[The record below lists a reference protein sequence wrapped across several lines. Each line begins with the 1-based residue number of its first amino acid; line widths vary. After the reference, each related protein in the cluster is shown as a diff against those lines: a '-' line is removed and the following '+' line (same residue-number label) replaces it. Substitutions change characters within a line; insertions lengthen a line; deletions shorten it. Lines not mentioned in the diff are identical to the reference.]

1 MSSNPVHIN
10 NISSKTTI
18 KLKLLSILNLFDG
31 VMTLMWICSSLTEE
45 MNPLMDT
52 IIQYHPVLFA
62 SIKICVVN
70 MLIYYIYRNKNT
82 QLKTK
87 LINFVLAVYS
97 AVGLLHV
104 YFSIWLIHFTIF

>member
-1 MSSNPVHIN
+1 
-10 NISSKTTI
+10 
-18 KLKLLSILNLFDG
+18 
-31 VMTLMWICSSLTEE
+31 MTLVWICSSLAEE
-45 MNPLMDT
+45 LNPLMDA

-62 SIKICVVN
+62 VVKICIVN

-97 AVGLLHV
+97 VLCILHV
-104 YFSIWLIHFTIF
+104 YFAIWLIHFAII